1 MIETFKEY
9 DWKPLA
15 EKKWMYKKLIL
26 QWHPDKV
33 IEEEKNNFDEPFTI
47 NVLERDHNTGEV
59 VVKNEYK
66 IDPFQA

>member
-1 MIETFKEY
+1 MREKEREI
-9 DWKPLA
+9 A
-15 EKKWMYKKLIL
+15 
-26 QWHPDKV
+26 